1 MALTIRPITIVG
13 CGPGG
18 PDYLTEAARGAVQK
32 AGLLIGARRL
42 LELFPESVAERV
54 TVGADIDSVLQ
65 TMEDYLDR
73 TPMVVLVTGDPGLHS
88 LAQPIVRRFGRDRC
102 RILPGISSV
111 QAAFA
116 AAGLDWME
124 ARVLSAHGALPQVDP
139 EELKSVDKIAILAGS
154 PAALHWISELAASLG
169 PRRVLVCEDL
179 TLPREKVTEVQAGE
193 LAGFGASSRTVVL
206 ILRPEVLV
214 DEYA

>member
-1 MALTIRPITIVG
+1 MALAAKPITIVG

-18 PDYLTEAARGAVQK
+18 PDHLTGAACQAVQQ

-42 LELFPESVAERV
+42 LELFPESSAERLA
-54 TVGADIDSVLQ
+54 VGTDIDSVLQ
-65 TMEDYLDR
+65 TMEAHLGR
-73 TPMVVLVTGDPGLHS
+73 TSMAVLVTGDPGLHS
-88 LAQPIVRRFGRDRC
+88 LAQPVVRRFGRDRC

-124 ARVLSAHGALPQVDP
+124 ARVLSAHGSLPRV
-139 EELKSVDKIAILAGS
+139 ESRELESVDKIAVLAGS
-154 PAALHWISELAASLG
+154 PAALRWIGELAGRLG

-179 TLPREKVTEVQAGE
+179 TLPDERVTEVQVGE
-193 LAGFGASSRTVVL
+193 LAGFEASSRTVVL
-206 ILRPEVLV
+206 LLRPEILA
-214 DEYA
+214 E